1 VSGRSGGILLDT
13 NIISEVRKGARC
25 HASVAAWYARVPE
38 GDIFLSTLVIGE
50 IRKGIERVRAIDRAK
65 AEALERW
72 LSAVVEGC
80 AQRILPLDTH
90 AAEEWGRMSAI
101 RSVPVIDALLAATA
115 KVNGLTLATR
125 NVAHVQGLG
134 AQVLNPFEVR
144 V

>member
-1 VSGRSGGILLDT
+1 MTWLVDT
-13 NIISEVRKGARC
+13 NVVSEIRKGERC
-25 HASVAAWYARVPE
+25 HPAVAAWWAGVEDR
-38 GDIFLSTLVIGE
+38 DLFLSALTLGE
-50 IRKGIERVRAIDRAK
+50 IRKGIERARAIDRAK

-72 LSAVVEGC
+72 LSAVVEGF
-80 AQRILPLDTH
+80 AQRVLPLDTR

-134 AQVLNPFEVR
+134 ALVLNPFEVR
-144 V
+144 A